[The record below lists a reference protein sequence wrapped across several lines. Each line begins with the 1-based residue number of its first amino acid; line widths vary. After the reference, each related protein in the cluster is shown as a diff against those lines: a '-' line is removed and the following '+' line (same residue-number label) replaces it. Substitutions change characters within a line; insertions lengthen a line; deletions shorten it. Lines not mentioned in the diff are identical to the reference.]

1 MVSNCLIPGPEVI
14 QDRGNTGMAFE
25 SLFKEAIGV
34 MGFVLLTKANSQA
47 NCLAIS
53 RN

>member
-1 MVSNCLIPGPEVI
+1 MVSKCLIPGPEVI

-34 MGFVLLTKANSQA
+34 MGFVLRIESKLPGKLF
-47 NCLAIS
+47 CYL
-53 RN
+53 